1 MVLLEATSD
10 IKRREQ
16 PMKHFLMCEPRFFE
30 VCYVINPWMEGNQG
44 KVDKALAQQQWENLY
59 GIVKRLASV
68 SLIEPVAGLP
78 DMVFTANAGLV
89 RKNEN
94 GAKDFITSSFRHVE
108 RQPEAKLFEKFFAS
122 HGYRVRH
129 LQEKT
134 LFEGAGDALFDSR
147 GRLWVGSGIRSEP
160 QALGEIVEVLDVEAH
175 ALELIDPRWYHLDTA
190 FCPLPQGRIIAYEK
204 AFSKNSVADLNDA
217 FGEHIIWVSELDARH
232 FACNAISIDRSV
244 IMHRASAELRLVLAQ
259 HGFEVIEVDV
269 SEFLKSGGACKCL
282 TLEI

>member
-1 MVLLEATSD
+1 
-10 IKRREQ
+10 
-16 PMKHFLMCEPRFFE
+16 MKHFLMCEPRFFE
-30 VCYVINPWMEGNQG
+30 VCYVINPWMEGNLGQ
-44 KVDKALAQQQWENLY
+44 VNKALAQQQWENLY

-94 GAKDFITSSFRHVE
+94 GTKDFIVSSFRHAE
-108 RQPEAKLFEKFFAS
+108 RQPDAKRFEKFFSS

-129 LQEKT
+129 LQANT

-147 GRLWVGSGIRSEP
+147 ERLWVGSGIRSDSH
-160 QALGEIVEVLDVEAH
+160 ALHEIVGALDIEAY

-190 FCPLPQGRIIAYEK
+190 FCPLPEGRIIAYEK
-204 AFSKNSVADLNDA
+204 AFAGNSVATLNDI
-217 FGEHIIWVSELDARH
+217 FGENIIWVSEFDARN
-232 FACNAISIDRSV
+232 FACNAISIKRSV
-244 IMHRASAELRLVLAQ
+244 IMHHASAELKFALAQ
-259 HGFEVIEVDV
+259 HGLEVIEIDV